1 MLYEMSMAPEVLM
14 LFNSINL
21 NKATES
27 AAKHLFSHQ
36 PDSCSTD
43 LSKWL
48 HNSFLLFFFFFLQ
61 KLQQCPK
68 CEILM
73 LQSEQTTKTLD
84 EI

>member
-48 HNSFLLFFFFFLQ
+48 HNSFLLFFFFF
-61 KLQQCPK
+61 CRSFNSV
-68 CEILM
+68 
-73 LQSEQTTKTLD
+73 QSVKF
-84 EI
+84 